1 MDLREHPAAI
11 TDVASNAGSS
21 LPAALQL
28 VATAHI
34 CPDGAGM
41 IDQLRL
47 LEDLKSAAAALQ
59 ARIAVA
65 FDRSQRREQAASG
78 VAAKDL
84 GAGVAA
90 QIALA
95 RRESPARGGRLL
107 GMAKALIEMPHAAE
121 ALAGGSLNEW
131 RTILAVRETAHLSAD
146 DRRAVDAEF
155 GPDYGSLAGAGDRS
169 LVAAIR
175 AAAYRRDPRSVAR
188 RASHAVAERSVS
200 LRPAPDTM
208 AYLTALLP
216 VAQGVA
222 VYAGLTRHAD
232 SARSAGDGR
241 TKGQLMA
248 DELVERVTGI
258 PGGITGVEI
267 QLVMTDR
274 TLFQADSE
282 PARLA
287 GYGIVPAEWARAA
300 VLNGAFSGSPVTTP
314 PTPHTPAPA
323 VPPEAPRPRINPRAA
338 SGILPDL
345 EHLPGPPPPLDQ
357 GPVPGQPAPGQ
368 PALAVWIRRL
378 YVAPETG
385 ELVAMDSKARFFPPG
400 LKRFLQV
407 RDQLCR
413 TPYCDAPIRHYDHV
427 VPWRK
432 DKNTS
437 GANGQGLCEACNHAK
452 ESAGWSAR
460 TVPGAGQPIDGR
472 NTPAAKQSGES
483 SHTTRGSSH
492 TTMGANPT
500 AANSQPAD
508 PLPVAATRH
517 AVDTR
522 TPTGHAYRSMAPA
535 LPGTF
540 RRPAPVPEASC

>member
-1 MDLREHPAAI
+1 MDLREHPAVT
-11 TDVASNAGSS
+11 TDVATNAGSS

-34 CPDGAGM
+34 CPDDAGM
-41 IDQLRL
+41 INQLRL

-78 VAAKDL
+78 IAAADL

-131 RTILAVRETAHLSAD
+131 RTILAARETAHLSVD

-155 GPDYGSLAGAGDRS
+155 GPDYGSLADAGDRS

-188 RASHAVAERSVS
+188 RASHAAAERTVS

-216 VAQGVA
+216 VAEGVA
-222 VYAGLTRHAD
+222 VYADLTRHAD

-248 DELVERVTGI
+248 DELVERVTGT
-258 PGGITGVEI
+258 PGGITGIEI

-287 GYGIVPAEWARAA
+287 GYGVVPAEWARAA
-300 VLNGAFSGSPVTTP
+300 VLDGA
-314 PTPHTPAPA
+314 A
-323 VPPEAPRPRINPRAA
+323 AA
-338 SGILPDL
+338 SPAANQL
-345 EHLPGPPPPLDQ
+345 PLDRE
-357 GPVPGQPAPGQ
+357 PAPGQ
-368 PALAVWIRRL
+368 PALAAWIRRL

-385 ELVAMDSKARFFPPG
+385 ELVAMDSKARLFPPG

-427 VPWRK
+427 VPWRE

-437 GANGQGLCEACNHAK
+437 DANGQGLCEACNQAK
-452 ESAGWSAR
+452 ESAGWSAL
-460 TVPGAGQPIDGR
+460 TVPGTGHHIDSR
-472 NTPAAKQSGES
+472 NTQARKQAAE
-483 SHTTRGSSH
+483 TRHAAGNNH
-492 TTMGANPT
+492 A
-500 AANSQPAD
+500 AANSHITDTSHAAASSRPAD
-508 PLPVAATRH
+508 TLPAPATRH

-522 TPTGHAYRSMAPA
+522 TPTGHTYRSVAPA

-540 RRPAPVPEASC
+540 RWPIPLPEESG

>member
-21 LPAALQL
+21 LPTALQL

-78 VAAKDL
+78 IAAADL

-155 GPDYGSLAGAGDRS
+155 GPDYGSLAGTGDRS

-188 RASHAVAERSVS
+188 
-200 LRPAPDTM
+200 
-208 AYLTALLP
+208 
-216 VAQGVA
+216 
-222 VYAGLTRHAD
+222 
-232 SARSAGDGR
+232 
-241 TKGQLMA
+241 
-248 DELVERVTGI
+248 
-258 PGGITGVEI
+258 
-267 QLVMTDR
+267 
-274 TLFQADSE
+274 
-282 PARLA
+282 LA
-287 GYGIVPAEWARAA
+287 GYSIVPAEWAREA

-314 PTPHTPAPA
+314 TTHHTLAPA
-323 VPPEAPRPRINPRAA
+323 IPPEAPRPRINPRAA
-338 SGILPDL
+338 SGILPGL
-345 EHLPGPPPPLDQ
+345 EHLPDPPPPLDQ
-357 GPVPGQPAPGQ
+357 GPVPGQPAPSQ

-385 ELVAMDSKARFFPPG
+385 ELVAMDSKARLFPPG

-427 VPWRK
+427 VPWRE

-437 GANGQGLCEACNHAK
+437 GANGQGLCEACNQAK
-452 ESAGWSAR
+452 ESAGWSAL
-460 TVPGAGQPIDGR
+460 TVPGTGHHIDSR
-472 NTPAAKQSGES
+472 NTQARKHAAE
-483 SHTTRGSSH
+483 TRHAAGNNH
-492 TTMGANPT
+492 A
-500 AANSQPAD
+500 AANSHITDTSHAAASSRPAD
-508 PLPVAATRH
+508 TLPAPATRH

-522 TPTGHAYRSMAPA
+522 TPTGHTYRSVAPA

-540 RRPAPVPEASC
+540 RGPIPLPEESG